1 MSTAPSPRLRAAG
14 RSHPGL
20 RRPNNEDRYSIVD
33 APAAGRASILAVI
46 ADGIGGHQAGE
57 VAAELAIETIV
68 QKVAA
73 SNGKHPSKTLG
84 QAFMEANRRINQA
97 AGAQDSRHGMGTTCV
112 AAWVLGERLY
122 TASLGD
128 SRLYLLR
135 DGELRQLTTDHTWV
149 QEAIEAGALLPEQA
163 KGHPNAHIV
172 RRYLGSP
179 RTEQP
184 DFRIR
189 MDASESDRQAESH
202 QGMPLRTGDRLL
214 LCTDGLTDL
223 VSNAEIAEILRMP
236 DLDVVLDTLI
246 ERANARGGRDNITAV
261 VLEAEDIPAPPPDD
275 APPDTPPNEKTRR
288 DMLLF
293 GGFAALFVLGLCALT
308 VLAVLGTYLWLR
320 P

>member
-1 MSTAPSPRLRAAG
+1 MSTADSPRLRAAG

-20 RRPNNEDRYSIVD
+20 RRPNNEDRFAVVD
-33 APAAGRASILAVI
+33 APVAGKESLLAVI

-57 VAAELAIETIV
+57 VAAELAIETV
-68 QKVAA
+68 VRKVTD

-97 AGAQDSRHGMGTTCV
+97 AGAQDSRQGMGTTCV
-112 AAWVLGERLY
+112 AAWILGKHLY

-135 DGELRQLTTDHTWV
+135 GGELRQLTTDHTWV
-149 QEAIEAGALLPEQA
+149 QEAVEAGALLPEQA
-163 KGHPNAHIV
+163 RGHPNAHIV

-179 RTEQP
+179 RTEPP

-189 MDASESDRQAESH
+189 MDAAESDRQAESH
-202 QGMPLRTGDRLL
+202 QGMPLQTGDRLL

-223 VSNAEIAEILRMP
+223 VSDEEIAEILRLP
-236 DLDVVLDTLI
+236 DLDAVPDTLI
-246 ERANARGGRDNITAV
+246 ERANARGGRDNITVV
-261 VLEAEDIPAPPPDD
+261 VLEAVDIPASPPASPAD
-275 APPDTPPNEKTRR
+275 EKARR
-288 DMLLF
+288 DMALL
-293 GGFAALFVLGLCALT
+293 GGFAALFILGLCALSVLT
-308 VLAVLGTYLWLR
+308 VLGVYLWLR